1 MLSSFL
7 IALREG
13 LEASLIIGILLAYIV
28 KTGRSNLIPAL
39 WGGVSAAIGLSFALG
54 GFLNFTSAEL
64 TPRGEELFAGTTSLV
79 AVALVTGMVF
89 WMKETS
95 RALRDELHG
104 KVERAAKFG
113 SFAMASA
120 AFFAVAREGLETA
133 LFLYSN
139 FKVTGSKTPATI
151 GLVAGLV
158 LSISL
163 GYLIYKRA
171 IRINLSKFFTVT
183 GVALVVV
190 SAGVLSY
197 AVHEFQE
204 LGWLPGVDAF
214 AWDLSG
220 LIPTGSV
227 IGSFLSGT
235 IGFDPSMSWLQLVIW
250 AGYLIG
256 VLALYLKPAKTAPS
270 LVAAK

>member
-28 KTGRSNLIPAL
+28 KTGRSNLVPAL
-39 WGGVSAAIGLSFALG
+39 WGGVAAALALSLALG

-64 TPRGEELFAGTTSLV
+64 TSRGEELFAGTTSLV

-89 WMKETS
+89 WLKETS

-104 KVERAAKFG
+104 KVDRAAKFG

-120 AFFAVAREGLETA
+120 AFFAVAREGLETS
-133 LFLYSN
+133 LFIYSN
-139 FKVTGSKTPATI
+139 FKATGSKTPAAF
-151 GLVAGLV
+151 GLGAGLLFAV
-158 LSISL
+158 SL

-171 IRINLSKFFTVT
+171 IRINLSKFFTIT
-183 GVALVVV
+183 GVALIVVA
-190 SAGVLSY
+190 AGVLSY

-204 LGWLPGVDAF
+204 LGWLPGVDSF
-214 AWDLSG
+214 AWDLSA
-220 LIPTGSV
+220 LIPTSSV
-227 IGSFLSGT
+227 LGSFLSGT
-235 IGFDPSMSWLQLVIW
+235 IGFDPSMSWLQLLIW
-250 AGYLIG
+250 TSYLAGT
-256 VLALYLKPAKTAPS
+256 LALYLKPAKSTSS
-270 LVAAK
+270 LVTAK